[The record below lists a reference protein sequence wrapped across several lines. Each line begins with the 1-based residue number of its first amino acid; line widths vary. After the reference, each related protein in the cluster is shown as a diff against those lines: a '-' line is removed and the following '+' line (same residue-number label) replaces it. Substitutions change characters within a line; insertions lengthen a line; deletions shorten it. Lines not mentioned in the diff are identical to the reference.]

1 MLLMYELSFE
11 EEILKYLPVVDR
23 VVNRITIK
31 NTDYEKEDL
40 FNIGVIGLM
49 DALKKFDASKKV
61 PFESYAAIRVR
72 GSIFDEV
79 RKHGKISR
87 YRMTQLNEYYEAKRE
102 LEQEQKGDVTD
113 TDICQKLAITRAQL
127 NEIYDSLNY
136 LASVSLEATL
146 FNQNDDGMTVEDTIQ
161 DQSIPNVEETLLED
175 ERKKALEKSVTQL
188 AEREQIILDLYYKE
202 EMTLKEIAEILGIS
216 IARVSQIHGKI
227 ISKLKLSI
235 EEELQ

>member
-1 MLLMYELSFE
+1 MYELSFE

-49 DALKKFDASKKV
+49 DALRKFDASKKV

-87 YRMTQLNEYYEAKRE
+87 YRMTQLNEYYEAKRD
-102 LEQEQKGDVTD
+102 LEQEQKGEVTD
-113 TDICQKLAITRAQL
+113 ANICQVLKITQTQL

-136 LASVSLEATL
+136 LASVSLESTL
-146 FNQNDDGMTVEDTIQ
+146 FNQNDDGMTIEDTLQ
-161 DQSIPNVEETLLED
+161 DRSLPDVEANLLED
-175 ERKKALEKSVTQL
+175 ERKQALENSVTKL
-188 AEREQIILDLYYKE
+188 AEREQIILNLYYKE
-202 EMTLKEIAEILGIS
+202 ELTLKEIAEILGIS

-227 ISKLKLSI
+227 ISKLKMSI
-235 EEELQ
+235 EEELK

>member
-1 MLLMYELSFE
+1 MYELSFE

-49 DALKKFDASKKV
+49 DALRKFDASKKV

-87 YRMTQLNEYYEAKRE
+87 YRMTQLNEYYEAKRD
-102 LEQEQKGDVTD
+102 LEQEQKGEVTD
-113 TDICQKLAITRAQL
+113 ANICQALKITQTQL

-136 LASVSLEATL
+136 LASVSLESTL
-146 FNQNDDGMTVEDTIQ
+146 FNQNDDGMTIEDTLQ
-161 DQSIPNVEETLLED
+161 DRSLPDVEEILLED
-175 ERKKALEKSVTQL
+175 ERKAALEKSVTKL
-188 AEREQIILDLYYKE
+188 AEREQIILNLYYKE
-202 EMTLKEIAEILGIS
+202 ELTLKEIAEILSIS
-216 IARVSQIHGKI
+216 IARVSQIHSKI
-227 ISKLKLSI
+227 ISKLKTSI
-235 EEELQ
+235 EEELK

>member
-1 MLLMYELSFE
+1 MYELSFE

-49 DALKKFDASKKV
+49 DALRKFDASKKV

-87 YRMTQLNEYYEAKRE
+87 YRMTQLNEYYEAKRD
-102 LEQEQKGDVTD
+102 LEQEQKGEVTD
-113 TDICQKLAITRAQL
+113 ANICQALKITQTQL

-136 LASVSLEATL
+136 LASVSLESTL
-146 FNQNDDGMTVEDTIQ
+146 FNQNDDGMTIEDTLQ
-161 DQSIPNVEETLLED
+161 DRSLPDVEANLLED
-175 ERKKALEKSVTQL
+175 ERKQALENSVTKL
-188 AEREQIILDLYYKE
+188 AEREQIILNLYYKE
-202 EMTLKEIAEILGIS
+202 ELTLKEIAEILGIS

-227 ISKLKLSI
+227 ISKLKMSI
-235 EEELQ
+235 EEELK

>member
-1 MLLMYELSFE
+1 MYELSFE

-102 LEQEQKGDVTD
+102 LEQERKGEVMD
-113 TDICQKLAITRAQL
+113 TDICQKLNITRAQL

-175 ERKKALEKSVTQL
+175 ERKQALEKSVTQL
-188 AEREQIILDLYYKE
+188 AEREQIILNLYYKE

>member
-1 MLLMYELSFE
+1 MYELSFE

-49 DALKKFDASKKV
+49 DALRKFDASKKV

-87 YRMTQLNEYYEAKRE
+87 YRMTQLNEYYEAKRD
-102 LEQEQKGDVTD
+102 LEQEQKGEVTD
-113 TDICQKLAITRAQL
+113 ANICQVLKITQTQL

-136 LASVSLEATL
+136 LASVSLESTL
-146 FNQNDDGMTVEDTIQ
+146 FNQNDDGMTIEDTLQ
-161 DQSIPNVEETLLED
+161 DRSLPDVEANLLED
-175 ERKKALEKSVTQL
+175 ELKQALENSVTKL
-188 AEREQIILDLYYKE
+188 AEREQIILNLYYKE
-202 EMTLKEIAEILGIS
+202 ELTLKEIAEILGIS

-227 ISKLKLSI
+227 ISKLKMSI
-235 EEELQ
+235 EEELK